1 MHGQGLVTM
10 SMREVDR
17 MKVIQAVADGHLARW
32 RAAERLGLSCR
43 HVRRL
48 VLRLLEDGPTGLVS
62 RKRGR
67 SSNRQLPPG
76 VESRVRGLI
85 RDSYADFGP
94 TLACEKLRE
103 RHGIEISP
111 ACVRRIMIDAGFWV
125 PRKLRPPKV
134 HQPRNRRACLGEL
147 VQIDGSDHAWF
158 EDRAPA
164 CTLLVFVDDATGRL
178 MQLLFVPTESTLAYF
193 MATRAYVGCHG
204 KPMAFYSDK
213 AGIFRSNR
221 PPSPEERGYT
231 QFGRALFELNIDILC
246 ANTSQAKGR
255 VERMN
260 GTLQDRLV
268 KELRLR
274 EISSMEAANAY
285 APAFMADFNARFG
298 KVPRSDF
305 DAHRSLRGDEDLER
319 IFSWREWRKV
329 SQSLTLQYGQAKGRV
344 ERMNG
349 TLQDRLVKELR
360 LRGIRTMDAANAY
373 APAFMADFNT
383 RFARVP
389 RSDFDAHRPLRG
401 DEDLARIFSWREWRK
416 VSQSLTLQYA
426 KVLYLL
432 EDLPEHRRLI
442 HRYIEVAEYPDGRIE
457 LWADG
462 TSLPYTTY
470 DRFPEVDQGAI
481 VENKRLGHALAI
493 AAEVQSLRDNRRFG
507 APSRTFHGEPPRPA
521 TVPLNVKRQRL
532 VNWLDL
538 ERAMQHHPLSPA
550 LNDDSAEGVLRSRPP
565 HSGALR
571 L

>member
-1 MHGQGLVTM
+1 MGRPDTITM
-10 SMREVDR
+10 SMRELDR
-17 MKVIQAVADGHLARW
+17 CKVIEAVVRDGLMVW
-32 RAAERLGLSCR
+32 RAAEKLGISRRQVERLAQR
-43 HVRRL
+43 YRQ
-48 VLRLLEDGPTGLVS
+48 DGPQGLVS
-62 RKRGR
+62 RRWGQ
-67 SSNRQLPPG
+67 SGHNQLSPG
-76 VESRVRGLI
+76 LESRARGLI

-94 TLACEKLRE
+94 TLAAEKLRE
-103 RHGIEISP
+103 RHGIDLAKET
-111 ACVRRIMIDAGFWV
+111 VRRIMIDAGFWV

-164 CTLLVFVDDATGRL
+164 CTLLVFVDDASGRL
-178 MQLLFVPTESTLAYF
+178 MQLLFVPTESTPAYF
-193 MATRAYVGCHG
+193 AAARAYIERHG
-204 KPMAFYSDK
+204 KPQAFYSDK
-213 AGIFRSNR
+213 AGIFRVNR
-221 PPSPEERGYT
+221 QENAEGRGYT

-246 ANTSQAKGR
+246 ANTS
-255 VERMN
+255 
-260 GTLQDRLV
+260 
-268 KELRLR
+268 
-274 EISSMEAANAY
+274 
-285 APAFMADFNARFG
+285 
-298 KVPRSDF
+298 
-305 DAHRSLRGDEDLER
+305 
-319 IFSWREWRKV
+319 
-329 SQSLTLQYGQAKGRV
+329 QAKGRV

-401 DEDLARIFSWREWRK
+401 DEDLARIFTWREWRK

-550 LNDDSAEGVLRSRPP
+550 LNDDSAEGGPP
-565 HSGALR
+565 KPPTA
-571 L
+571 